1 MGRIR
6 TRFAPSPT
14 GFLHLGGAR
23 TAAFNWALARK
34 EKGDFILRI
43 EDTDRERSKKEFEKA
58 ILEDL
63 QWLGIEWDEG
73 PDRGGPYAPYRQS
86 ERGEIYQS
94 FITQLKAKN
103 FIYPCYCT
111 VEELEE
117 ERKKA
122 LKMGKAPRYSG
133 RCFFLS
139 PEERKEK
146 EERGIKP
153 SWLFRIPEGKEI
165 VLEDLVRGKVVFHTS
180 SLGDFIV
187 LKSDGV
193 PTYNFACVIDDALM
207 NISHVLRGEEHLPNT
222 PYQILLYEALE
233 FTPPLFAHVPIILD
247 KNRAKLSKRKGE
259 VNLQFFREEGFL
271 PEAILNYLLTLGH
284 SFPEGREMVEGEEIY
299 TLFSLER
306 IGKGGAIFD
315 LSRLNWWNKTY
326 IRRMDIKELEE
337 KLLPWG
343 GEDIK
348 RFKKELG
355 EERFYL
361 LLDLIREESVTLKE
375 IAEKLRNYVS
385 VKEEKVEEEEKFRIL
400 RFLFSSLNSLPAP
413 WKEKEIQENLRFWQ
427 KESGFSPSL
436 FYPVLRWAL
445 TGDEEGPEL
454 DRLLVALGK
463 EKVLEKIKAR
473 VGDNGNSAI

>member
-1 MGRIR
+1 
-6 TRFAPSPT
+6 
-14 GFLHLGGAR
+14 
-23 TAAFNWALARK
+23 
-34 EKGDFILRI
+34 
-43 EDTDRERSKKEFEKA
+43 
-58 ILEDL
+58 
-63 QWLGIEWDEG
+63 
-73 PDRGGPYAPYRQS
+73 
-86 ERGEIYQS
+86 
-94 FITQLKAKN
+94 
-103 FIYPCYCT
+103 
-111 VEELEE
+111 
-117 ERKKA
+117 
-122 LKMGKAPRYSG
+122 
-133 RCFFLS
+133 
-139 PEERKEK
+139 
-146 EERGIKP
+146 
-153 SWLFRIPEGKEI
+153 
-165 VLEDLVRGKVVFHTS
+165 
-180 SLGDFIV
+180 
-187 LKSDGV
+187 
-193 PTYNFACVIDDALM
+193 M